1 MARRYPGLERG
12 NFMTAIVISV
22 CASVVSGATLFF
34 MQRFF
39 HKREEGEKKKEETA
53 KRENILILKSVNVI
67 GKLTMANAIAI
78 RDGRTNGELHAAL
91 EDYDKVNRELYDYLL
106 EQNANK

>member
-1 MARRYPGLERG
+1 
-12 NFMTAIVISV
+12 MTATILSL
-22 CASVVSGATLFF
+22 CASLVSGVTLYFV
-34 MQRFF
+34 QRFF
-39 HKREEGEKKKEETA
+39 KKREKKEEEKEA
-53 KRENILILKSVNVI
+53 AEKCENILILKSVNVI

>member
-1 MARRYPGLERG
+1 
-12 NFMTAIVISV
+12 
-22 CASVVSGATLFF
+22 

-39 HKREEGEKKKEETA
+39 RHREEGEKKKDETA
-53 KRENILILKSVNVI
+53 KRENILILKSVSVI

-91 EDYDKVNRELYDYLL
+91 DEYGKVEKEMYEYLL
-106 EQNANK
+106 DQNANR